1 MYINVEFIST
11 KIRMIKRDEKMQKKT
26 YVYFILSVIG
36 FFFLL
41 TIPYGKCTTVSDT
54 IVLAYNEEEAV
65 KIYPKSKVDWSFTGT
80 NPNVDI
86 TLHSYSESCYNA
98 DSWHRIVAEGNV
110 SDSGSWS
117 PQMHSV
123 CDPSE
128 QDTIPPFYFVF
139 LNEDPDQETTNV
151 TYTLNV
157 DPSSTSI
164 PGYNGIIIIS
174 GLAMVAIVVLK
185 KKYKN

>member
-1 MYINVEFIST
+1 
-11 KIRMIKRDEKMQKKT
+11 MQKKP
-26 YVYFILSVIG
+26 YKFFLLIVIG
-36 FFFLL
+36 FFFLIS
-41 TIPYGKCTTVSDT
+41 IPYGKSTVISGMH
-54 IVLAYNEEEAV
+54 VLNYNAEWAHKV
-65 KIYPKSKVDWSFTGT
+65 YPKSKVDWSFSGS
-80 NPNVDI
+80 NPNVNI
-86 TLHSYSESCYNA
+86 SLHSYSESCYLD
-98 DSWHRIVAEGNV
+98 DSWHRLVSEDHK

-117 PQMHSV
+117 PQMHSI

-139 LNEDPDQETTNV
+139 VNADPDQESTNV

-157 DPSSTSI
+157 DPAVVSSI

-174 GLAMVAIVVLK
+174 SLASGTILVLR

>member
-1 MYINVEFIST
+1 MLKKPYI
-11 KIRMIKRDEKMQKKT
+11 
-26 YVYFILSVIG
+26 YFILSLIG

-41 TIPYGKCTTVSDT
+41 TIPYGICTEVSDT
-54 IVLAYNEEEAV
+54 IILEYNEEEAV
-65 KIYPKSKVDWSFTGT
+65 KIYPDSKVDWSFTGT
-80 NPNVDI
+80 NQNVNI
-86 TLHSYSESCYNA
+86 TLHSYSESCYLA
-98 DSWHRIVAEGNV
+98 DSWHRIVSEGHF

-128 QDTIPPFYFVF
+128 QENIPPFYFVF
-139 LNEDPDQETTNV
+139 LNEDPDQENTNV
-151 TYTLNV
+151 TYTLDV
-157 DPSSTSI
+157 DPSSSFSI

-174 GLAMVAIVVLK
+174 SLAMVAIVALK